1 MSAKFL
7 CIGEVLWDALPE
19 GLFLGGAPFNVS
31 AHLNM
36 LGRQV
41 MFVSR
46 VGNDRLGKEI
56 LRRMKTMGLSTDLI
70 QTDEQFETGFV
81 QVSLN
86 EQGSAS
92 YEIIFP
98 VAWDHIAATP
108 ALSKAA
114 EQADAVI
121 FGSLAQRSPESR
133 QTINEVLNSPAFKVF
148 DVNLRPPFYDKNTIR
163 QSLLKADMVK
173 LNDEELVTICRL
185 FKLPENDEKS
195 TLKMIA
201 EEFNCSAVCL
211 TKGEKGSALILNGEW
226 FEHPGF
232 KVRVADSVGAGDAF
246 LAAFLHGF
254 FERYSGSRL
263 LKFANA
269 VGAYVASQKGATPV
283 LDLTKIKSTFRIG

>member
-36 LGRQV
+36 LGQQV
-41 MFVSR
+41 LFVSR
-46 VGNDRLGKEI
+46 VGNDRLGIEI
-56 LRRMKTMGLSTDLI
+56 LRRMKTMGLSTELI
-70 QTDEQFETGFV
+70 QVDEQFETGFV
-81 QVSLN
+81 RVSLN
-86 EQGSAS
+86 DQGSAN

-108 ALSKAA
+108 ALSEQA

-133 QTINEVLNSPAFKVF
+133 QTIQKVLNSPAFKVF

-163 QSLLKADMVK
+163 QSLLKADMIK
-173 LNDEELVTICRL
+173 LNDEELATICRL
-185 FKLPENDEKS
+185 FGLPKGDEKS
-195 TLKMIA
+195 TLKMIV
-201 EEFNCSAVCL
+201 EEFDCAAVCL
-211 TKGEKGSALILNGEW
+211 TKGENGSVLIMNGEW

-232 KVRVADSVGAGDAF
+232 KVRVSDSVGAGDAF

-254 FERYSGSRL
+254 FEGYSGSRL

-283 LDLTKIKSTFRIG
+283 LDLEKIKSTFRIV